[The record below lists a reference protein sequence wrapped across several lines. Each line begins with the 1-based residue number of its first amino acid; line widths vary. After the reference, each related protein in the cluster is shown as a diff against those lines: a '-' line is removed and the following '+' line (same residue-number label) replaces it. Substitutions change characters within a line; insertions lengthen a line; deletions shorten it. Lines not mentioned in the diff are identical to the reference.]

1 MLDWCENNEQ
11 KNNFIIFSIFS
22 DFTDKKIILISHMLK
37 TKKILKLS
45 FYSSLSYRYST

>member
-22 DFTDKKIILISHMLK
+22 DFTDKKNNFNIPHAKNKRNIKIIFLLITFIS
-37 TKKILKLS
+37 I
-45 FYSSLSYRYST
+45 